1 MEFIG
6 AGDADAGALDGVEE
20 GGSGASQVRR
30 AGELKWVDLD
40 VGHADLAEADTQLLA
55 DPGGDACAQSGRQ
68 SSRLCRAVPQS
79 VRLTRAAI
87 ARQATPTTAA
97 DPVA

>member
-55 DPGGDACAQSGRQ
+55 DPGGDAGI
-68 SSRLCRAVPQS
+68 P
-79 VRLTRAAI
+79 
-87 ARQATPTTAA
+87 
-97 DPVA
+97 